1 MEITLQVLIL
11 IIGFVFLIKGADWL
25 VDGASSV
32 ASNFK
37 VSKLLIGLTIV
48 AFGTG
53 APELAVSFSS
63 LINGSTDI
71 LIGNVIGSN
80 IINVLLL
87 IGIAAVIRPIKV
99 KKDTVSK
106 ELPLLLLISTA
117 LIVLLLDVNLA
128 DAVINSF
135 SRADAIICLLFFAIF
150 LYYLIAMAHKNRR
163 GKSAKTEVEKP
174 QYTLGK
180 SFLFVILGLIGV
192 VGGSELVV
200 ESASTI
206 AGAIGISERIISLS
220 VIAFGTSLPELV
232 TTISAAK
239 KGESDL
245 IVGNIV
251 GSNIFNI
258 CIVLALPVAIAGS
271 ITPNSF
277 QIIDLVMLIFSSI
290 LICLLARHNHKITR
304 FDGALMLIIFAAYYG
319 FLIYGAFA

>member
-1 MEITLQVLIL
+1 MEIAIQIFFLV
-11 IIGFVFLIKGADWL
+11 IGFIFLIKGADWL

-71 LIGNVIGSN
+71 LVGNVIGSN

-87 IGIAAVIRPIKV
+87 IGVAAVIRPIKV

-117 LIVLLLDVNLA
+117 LIVLLLDTSLA
-128 DAVINSF
+128 SAVTNTF
-135 SRADAIICLLFFAIF
+135 SRADAIICLLFFGIF
-150 LYYLIAMAHKNRR
+150 LYYLISLAHKN
-163 GKSAKTEVEKP
+163 KKEAKKVEKP
-174 QYTLGK
+174 KYKIGK

-192 VGGSELVV
+192 VAGSELVV
-200 ESASTI
+200 NSASTI
-206 AGAIGISERIISLS
+206 AAAIGISERVISLS
-220 VIAFGTSLPELV
+220 VIALGTSLPELV
-232 TTISAAK
+232 TTVTAARK
-239 KGESDL
+239 NECDL
-245 IVGNIV
+245 LVGNIV

-258 CIVLALPVAIAGS
+258 CIVLALPVVFAGT
-271 ITPNSF
+271 ITPDNF
-277 QIIDLVMLIFSSI
+277 EIIDLIMLIFSSI
-290 LICLLARHNHKITR
+290 LICFLARHEHKISR
-304 FDGALMLIIFAAYYG
+304 LDGILMLIIFVIYYG
-319 FLIYGAFA
+319 YLIYGVFI